1 MILSLT
7 ICSLTFIGPQLCC
20 MSIGMVW
27 LGWIMLENLLEAL
40 WVYDGQR
47 QILYLLRGALAEL
60 GSWTGH
66 GRSSLER
73 P

>member
-1 MILSLT
+1 
-7 ICSLTFIGPQLCC
+7 